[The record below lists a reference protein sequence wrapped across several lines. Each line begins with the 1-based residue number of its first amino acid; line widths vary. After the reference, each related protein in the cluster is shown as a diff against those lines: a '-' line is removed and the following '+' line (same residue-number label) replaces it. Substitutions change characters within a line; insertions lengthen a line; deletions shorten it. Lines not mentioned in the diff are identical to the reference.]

1 MRPNLPFEDV
11 ARTLQAARRI
21 LITVHQRP
29 DGDALGSQLALSLML
44 DHRGTRIF
52 CINEDPV
59 PPRYN
64 FLPRI
69 RSICTPSSRK
79 SPRRFDASIV
89 LECAHLNRAGIVGR
103 LAREAPAI
111 INMDH
116 HMGNANYGTHN
127 LVDPGAPATVMLV
140 EALRLCLGC
149 AMTKEI
155 ALNLY
160 VGLYTETGGF
170 RYSNTTPEVLQFA
183 SQLIAAGVNPK
194 WVGEQVYERQPIKRM
209 RLLARA
215 LATLIVEDGI
225 AWMSVSEGDFSALR
239 AEEDDVEEFV
249 EYPRMV
255 SGVSIAVFMR
265 ETRKGSIRVS
275 LRAKTNVPVNLIA
288 SRFGGG
294 GHSYA
299 AGCTLRG
306 VSLAVARRKMAPV
319 ILSYLRK
326 RRHKKKQG

>member
-1 MRPNLPFEDV
+1 MKHLPFEDV
-11 ARTLQAARRI
+11 ARVLQGARRI

-29 DGDALGSQLALSLML
+29 DGDALGSQLALCMILKRPDS
-44 DHRGTRIF
+44 RIYPV
-52 CINEDPV
+52 NEDPV

-64 FLPRI
+64 FLPHI
-69 RSICTPSSRK
+69 RSVHTPVSRK
-79 SPRRFDASIV
+79 MPRRFDAAIV
-89 LECAHLNRAGIVGR
+89 LECAHLNRAGVVGR
-103 LAREAPAI
+103 IARAAPI
-111 INMDH
+111 IVNMDH
-116 HMGNANYGTHN
+116 HMGNANYGTYN
-127 LVDPGAPATVMLV
+127 LVDPSAPATVMLV
-140 EALRLCLGC
+140 ESLRLCLGC
-149 AMTKEI
+149 PMTREI

-183 SQLIAAGVNPK
+183 SQLIAAGVEPK

-225 AWMSVSEGDFSALR
+225 AWMSVSREDFAALR

-255 SGVSIAVFMR
+255 NGVDIAVFMR

-275 LRAKTNVPVNLIA
+275 LRAKTDVPVNLIA

-306 VSLAVARRKMAPV
+306 VSLALARRRMAPV

-326 RRHKKKQG
+326 RRPRRKRA